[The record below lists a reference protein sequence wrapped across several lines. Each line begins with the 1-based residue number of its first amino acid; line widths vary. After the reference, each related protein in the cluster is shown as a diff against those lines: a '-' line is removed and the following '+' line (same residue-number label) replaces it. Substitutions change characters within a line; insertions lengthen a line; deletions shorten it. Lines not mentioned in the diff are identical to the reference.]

1 MTGLWKR
8 IDRRLPTPLTK
19 TWHTIRPVLPDW
31 SFITIH
37 YLYFL
42 VVCFVASLLFW
53 ATSTPSRSVSYID
66 SLFLVLS
73 AMTEAGLNTVNLSQL
88 NTFQQVILF
97 ILIILGSAIWVSTA
111 TVHVRKRAF
120 EDKLQELADKRKKK
134 LRLSRTF
141 RVSFSKRNTG
151 GQREEAIASGAVR
164 GSAIVDG
171 KGRFVDELSP
181 DPKAHITFGPS
192 DEREESGDTV
202 HSTIHS
208 RHVPLSLD
216 GYLNSNKQTPTP
228 SEEDNRD
235 ASSPIA
241 KSSGIP
247 DRIQI
252 MEPPN
257 PRRRDSDLNG
267 ATIPFRRSHTRIF
280 SGQGVGARSALNNHP
295 RNALPNLQRT
305 RSIHDEEKAS
315 DGRGDSFAFLDK
327 YLVGFNG
334 LVGRNSQFHGLTE
347 KERRQLGGLEY
358 DALALLS
365 YLVPTYFFV
374 FQLFGAIGVG
384 LWMQLVRP
392 ELALR
397 NGLNPFWTG
406 SFFAIVSDPKP
417 FSAAVSD
424 ICSERFQ
431 QLWHG
436 KYIAVLP
443 ALTAQRVLQTHC

>member
-1 MTGLWKR
+1 MTGLRKR
-8 IDRRLPTPLTK
+8 IDRRLPTPLTNI
-19 TWHTIRPVLPDW
+19 WHFIRPVLPDW

-42 VVCFVASLLFW
+42 VVCFVASLMFW
-53 ATSTPSRSVSYID
+53 GASTPSKSVSYID

-120 EDKLQELADKRKKK
+120 EEKLQELADKRKKK
-134 LRLSRTF
+134 LRLSRTI
-141 RVSFSKRNTG
+141 RISLSKRNTG

-171 KGRFVDELSP
+171 KGRFVDDLSP
-181 DPKAHITFGPS
+181 DPKAYITFDPS
-192 DEREESGDTV
+192 DEREESSDTL
-202 HSTIHS
+202 HSPTRS

-216 GYLNSNKQTPTP
+216 GYLNSNKPIPTP
-228 SEEDNRD
+228 SEDDNRD
-235 ASSPIA
+235 ASSPTA
-241 KSSGIP
+241 KLSGLS

-267 ATIPFRRSHTRIF
+267 ATIPFRRSRTRIF
-280 SGQGVGARSALNNHP
+280 SGRGVGARSALNNHP
-295 RNALPNLQRT
+295 RYALPNLQRA
-305 RSIHDEEKAS
+305 RSIYDEEKTS
-315 DGRGDSFAFLDK
+315 EGGGDSFAFLDK

-358 DALALLS
+358 DALVLLS

-392 ELALR
+392 DLALK

-406 SFFAIVSDPKP
+406 SFFAIVSDPNP
-417 FSAAVSD
+417 NSAAVFD
-424 ICSERFQ
+424 VYSECLQ

-436 KYIAVLP
+436 KVQFYQPSPCSSHSL
-443 ALTAQRVLQTHC
+443 LK

>member
-1 MTGLWKR
+1 VT
-8 IDRRLPTPLTK
+8 
-19 TWHTIRPVLPDW
+19 
-31 SFITIH
+31 
-37 YLYFL
+37 
-42 VVCFVASLLFW
+42 SLIFW
-53 ATSTPSRSVSYID
+53 AVSTPSRTVSYID
-66 SLFLVLS
+66 SLFLVVS
-73 AMTEAGLNTVNLSQL
+73 AMTEAGLNTINLSQL
-88 NTFQQVILF
+88 NTFQQVVLF
-97 ILIILGSAIWVSTA
+97 VLIIIGSAIWVSTA

-120 EDKLQELADKRKKK
+120 EEKLQELADIRKKK
-134 LRLSRTF
+134 LRLSRTI
-141 RVSFSKRNTG
+141 RISMSKRNTG

-171 KGRFVDELSP
+171 KGKFVDELSP
-181 DPKAHITFGPS
+181 DPKAHITFDPS
-192 DEREESGDTV
+192 DEREESGDTA
-202 HSTIHS
+202 HSTLYS
-208 RHVPLSLD
+208 RHLPLSLD
-216 GYLNSNKQTPTP
+216 GSLNSNEPIPTP
-228 SEEDNRD
+228 SEDDKRD
-235 ASSPIA
+235 ASLPAA
-241 KSSGIP
+241 KSSGLP

-257 PRRRDSDLNG
+257 PRRRDSDLNSG
-267 ATIPFRRSHTRIF
+267 TIPFRRSRTRIF
-280 SGQGVGARSALNNHP
+280 SGRGVGARSALNNHP

-305 RSIHDEEKAS
+305 RSIYDEEKAS

-374 FQLFGAIGVG
+374 FQLFGAVGMG

-392 ELALR
+392 ELALQ

-417 FSAAVSD
+417 YSPAVSD
-424 ICSERFQ
+424 ACSECFQ
-431 QLWHG
+431 
-436 KYIAVLP
+436 
-443 ALTAQRVLQTHC
+443 